1 MYKTYGEALDAAIQI
16 KDNEEDSYTQ
26 SDLAKGINTQ
36 PGQVNR
42 WINKGITPV
51 KRTQRAI
58 ENEIGFNITHKDGGW
73 VISKQSSQ
81 SNDPKVQY
89 AGSVDL
95 PEDGQLSKDQI
106 KQLLGQIESIARILK
121 DSL

>member
-1 MYKTYGEALDAAIQI
+1 MSVSDRVVEVL
-16 KDNEEDSYTQ
+16 EESGLEDDDIAEKMGKSQ
-26 SDLAKGINTQ
+26 STI
-36 PGQVNR
+36 NR
-42 WINKGITPV
+42 WRNKKTKNFGQNTL
-51 KRTQRAI
+51 K
-58 ENEIGFNITHKDGGW
+58 EIANAFDVQYEWLKYGTG
-73 VISKQSSQ
+73 SKNDPQ

-95 PEDGQLSKDQI
+95 PEDGQLSKDHM